1 MAYRGRGGGGGG
13 FGHGHFAKEE
23 PFVPFPDIHL
33 PDAGG
38 ILSELDQ
45 KKNKGLKE
53 EETLIRDTLNWLMKS
68 EYNLDKTDRQDKD
81 VEISERTKRK
91 AKREIDSFSQY
102 LVASMFPRELTRGSN
117 VRQVSREN
125 VKWDK
130 RNTEK
135 NSEIYWNQIEKREQN
150 SDAKKQKEGENDE
163 EEDEDADAEE
173 EEDEDP
179 SDDDYAQN
187 IDFDDDEDD
196 FNADDGDDEPILEE

>member
-1 MAYRGRGGGGGG
+1 MAFRGRGGGRGG
-13 FGHGHFAKEE
+13 FGRGYSKEE

-33 PDAGG
+33 PDARG

-53 EETLIRDTLNWLMKS
+53 EETLIIDTLNWLMKS
-68 EYNLDKTDRQDKD
+68 EYNLDKTGRQDK
-81 VEISERTKRK
+81 EFEKSERANRK

-102 LVASMFPRELTRGSN
+102 LVPSMFPKELTRGSN

-135 NSEIYWNQIEKREQN
+135 SDELYWNQFEKREQN
-150 SDAKKQKEGENDE
+150 LDAKKQKVGENDE
-163 EEDEDADAEE
+163 EEDEDEDADE
-173 EEDEDP
+173 EEDYDP
-179 SDDDYAQN
+179 SDDDYQQN
-187 IDFDDDEDD
+187 IDFDDDEDE
-196 FNADDGDDEPILEE
+196 FNPDDGDDEPILDI